1 MRRTNARRHLL
12 RYITAEA
19 EGGAAATAEE
29 TTLDTATDEAAETEE
44 TDTDEEED
52 EAPEAFDQDRA
63 LRKIRKANAEARAQR
78 ERAKAAEAKAAT
90 VGDLERENAELK
102 RAVIQMQT
110 AAQYGLPAKL
120 AERLRGETVEEMS
133 QDAQELLELLTPA
146 TPPSARP
153 KAGAPAP
160 REKPTSEPDEVDID
174 AIGRRMF
181 RH

>member
-1 MRRTNARRHLL
+1 MRRTSARRHLL
-12 RYITAEA
+12 RYITAET
-19 EGGAAATAEE
+19 EGGVAAPVEE
-29 TTLDTATDEAAETEE
+29 TTLDTATGEEAEAEE

-52 EAPEAFDQDRA
+52 AQEAFDQDRA

-102 RAVIQMQT
+102 RTVIQMQT

-146 TPPSARP
+146 APPSAHP

-160 REKPTSEPDEVDID
+160 RERPFDEAEETDID
-174 AIGRRMF
+174 AIGRRMV
-181 RH
+181 RR